1 MRSLLLYLSS
11 QPNLRHWM
19 ETARATKPLSA
30 RFVAGMT
37 LAEALAAARSVN
49 AQGMTVSL
57 DQLGENVSSLEEASG
72 CESAYIET
80 LNQIH
85 AAGLDANVSLKLT
98 QFGFDISEQACRA
111 NVRRVAA
118 RAKELGS
125 FVRIDM
131 EGSNYTDRTLEVVKD
146 IHAETGACGAVIQSY
161 LKRSVTDVE
170 ELNSRGIRVRL
181 CKGAY
186 LEPASV
192 AYQEKGDVDLN
203 FLVLARRLLTYG
215 NYPGIATHD
224 PCMIEGT
231 LDFVKSQNI
240 AADRFEFQMLYGVR
254 RDLQRKLVD
263 EGWRVRVYTPFGK
276 AWYPYFM
283 RRLAE
288 RPANVLF
295 IAKALVNG

>member
-1 MRSLLLYLSS
+1 MRSLLLYLSGQS
-11 QPNLRHWM
+11 NLRHWM
-19 ETARATKPLSA
+19 ETARAARPLSS

-37 LAEALAAARSVN
+37 LAEALEAARSVN
-49 AQGMTVSL
+49 QQGMSVSL
-57 DQLGENVSSLEEASG
+57 DHLGENVSSLEEASG
-72 CESAYIET
+72 CESAYIDT
-80 LNQIH
+80 LNRIH

-98 QFGFDISEQACRA
+98 QFGFDLSEQACRE
-111 NVRRVAA
+111 NVLRVAA

-161 LKRSVTDVE
+161 LKRSVADVE

-192 AYQEKGDVDLN
+192 AYQAKADVDLN
-203 FLVLARRLLTYG
+203 FLVLARRLLKYG

-231 LDFVKSQNI
+231 LDFVKNQKISPE
-240 AADRFEFQMLYGVR
+240 RFEFQMLYGVR

-263 EGWRVRVYTPFGK
+263 QGWRLRIYTPFGK

-295 IAKALVNG
+295 IAKALVKG